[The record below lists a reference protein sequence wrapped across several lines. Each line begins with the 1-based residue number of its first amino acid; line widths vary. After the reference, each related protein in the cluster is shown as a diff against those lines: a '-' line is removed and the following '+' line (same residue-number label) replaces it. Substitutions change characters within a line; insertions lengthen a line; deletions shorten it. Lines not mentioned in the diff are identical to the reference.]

1 MSVLFCAVALFCGD
15 TVAAALSF
23 SEAADTSAIEGE
35 LSALPGSFFATRVVV
50 ATRPLFV
57 LFVLFVRATAT
68 ESAEERSAGDDE
80 GSICGL
86 RKGGIRDR
94 CSGHGSQ
101 PVGE

>member
-1 MSVLFCAVALFCGD
+1 MSVLFCAVAVFCGD

-57 LFVLFVRATAT
+57 LFVRATAT
-68 ESAEERSAGDDE
+68 ESPEERSAGDDE

-86 RKGGIRDR
+86 RKGEFATDAADTDR
-94 CSGHGSQ
+94 SQ
-101 PVGE
+101 SASEV